1 MKSRKLLVESN
12 VSVRIKLAALW
23 TSLMFFYVYADLLG
37 FYDARLL
44 EEIMA
49 GNMGFLG
56 PITQSLKLSV
66 AIMMSVPAIMI
77 SASLIMKAPIARWA
91 NVIIGVIYALI
102 ILVTLVM
109 ESWLYYKYFGT
120 LEMLFTGYL
129 IWTAWRWPLA
139 KESSIE

>member
-1 MKSRKLLVESN
+1 MKSRKLLVEAN
-12 VSVRIKLAALW
+12 VSVRTKLAALW

-66 AIMMSVPAIMI
+66 AIMMSAPAIMI
-77 SASLIMKAPIARWA
+77 SISFILKAPIARWV
-91 NVIIGVIYALI
+91 NIIVGTIYALI

-129 IWTAWRWPLA
+129 IWTAWSWPFA
-139 KESSIE
+139 EESAIE